1 MNECRAYSVAEYTAT
16 RFFHQMHIRETFA
29 RNLRTARHGK
39 GCSQERLALDAGVDR
54 TYISALERCL
64 YSASIDMV
72 DRLAKVLEMEAAAL
86 LQRQKGH
93 VRKKLPQAHP

>member
-1 MNECRAYSVAEYTAT
+1 
-16 RFFHQMHIRETFA
+16 
-29 RNLRTARHGK
+29 
-39 GCSQERLALDAGVDR
+39 LALDAGVDR

-86 LQRQKGH
+86 LQRPKGH
-93 VRKKLPQAHP
+93 ARKKLPQAHR